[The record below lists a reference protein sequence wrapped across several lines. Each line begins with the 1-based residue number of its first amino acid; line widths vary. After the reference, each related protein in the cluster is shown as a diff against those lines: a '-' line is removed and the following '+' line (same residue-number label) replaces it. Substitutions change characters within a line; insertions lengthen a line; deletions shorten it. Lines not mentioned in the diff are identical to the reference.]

1 MFRVSSFIALLL
13 MILVSSDPHAQR
25 SQDWLFLGER
35 TVDFGLDRDVIEIGQ
50 SEDWFRDRSFRS
62 LSFTAERND
71 VYMIS
76 VRIVYLNG
84 YSEDF
89 RIDQLI
95 REGDQ
100 LPLDLGDERSY
111 LRRIE
116 MLYRSRPDFRGEAV
130 IRVFGELTYAQAPR
144 SIEFRSVLEPYGR
157 WQRHPRWGLT
167 RL

>member
-1 MFRVSSFIALLL
+1 MLRISTVIALVLL
-13 MILVSSDPHAQR
+13 FLLPSGSHAQQN
-25 SQDWLFLGER
+25 QDWILFGER
-35 TVDFGLDRDVIEIGQ
+35 TVGFGVDRDVIEIGQ

-84 YSEDF
+84 FSEDF
-89 RIDQLI
+89 SIDQLI

-100 LPLDLGDERSY
+100 LPFDLGGERSY

-116 MLYRSRPDFRGEAV
+116 MLYGSRPNFRGEAV
-130 IRVFGELTYAQAPR
+130 IRVFGELARRPPPATDW
-144 SIEFRSVLEPYGR
+144 VLLGERTVGFDV
-157 WQRHPRWGLT
+157 
-167 RL
+167 